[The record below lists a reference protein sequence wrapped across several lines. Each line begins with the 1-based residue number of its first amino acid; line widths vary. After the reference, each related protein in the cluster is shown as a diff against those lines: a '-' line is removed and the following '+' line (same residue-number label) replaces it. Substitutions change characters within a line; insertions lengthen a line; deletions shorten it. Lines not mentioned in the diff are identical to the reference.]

1 MMSAP
6 SKKTLSLRPRAMF
19 VALALLG
26 VFQAR
31 LAGQP
36 APGSYSESEREQLF
50 EQTLAFFSPTRIP
63 ARYRDVSAA
72 SVSETKCP
80 TMHFAWVRRNLDV
93 FTPEQ
98 RSVLVELLSRPTGL
112 ELSYP
117 SDSLWFLVHYTTT
130 GADAVSSAD
139 RNNNGVPDFVEGVA
153 EAFDRSHTVQV
164 AEMGYT
170 SPPDDRQIDG
180 PEYDV
185 YIQELGRGVY
195 GFTTPEEQIPETPQN
210 DFTSFIEVDNNF
222 NNGHFTTGLPG
233 AQVTAAHELFH
244 AIQFGYRDAIFENDY
259 FYYELCSSWM
269 EDVVYDDIN
278 DYYSTV
284 PSYLRRTD
292 ESFNQYERFTLFNY
306 GAAIW
311 NHFLVKKYGNSQL
324 IRRSWEHMRANDAVI
339 EAIDKALL
347 ETGSDFATAFPEFAA
362 WSYFTGERAN
372 PADFFEEGAAYPSVE
387 LAGDLLFGADATI
400 IDSCQT
406 LAFKYYRF
414 AIAEGDTFLI
424 VGHVADNADIQVV
437 AIVEKTIGAAEIL
450 FVDLDSGLNLGL
462 VPPGSEVVVVV
473 INRQALDGSASAK
486 FSTTHSKFQ
495 FRLSRM
501 TASPAGDQGI
511 SAIYPSPFII
521 DLHDYMFIE
530 FSQMATVDIEIRI
543 LDSGGR
549 VVKLAPFDRDP
560 NFLDIG
566 RYRWDGTDNEGQK
579 VPSGVYLVYLRQANF
594 DQFKK
599 FALIRE

>member
-1 MMSAP
+1 MMSAR

-130 GADAVSSAD
+130 GTDAVSSAD
-139 RNNNGVPDFVEGVA
+139 RNNNGKPDFVEGVA

-170 SPPDDRQIDG
+170 PPPDDRQIDG

-185 YIQELGRGVY
+185 YIHELGRGVY
-195 GFTTPEEQIPETPQN
+195 GFTTTEEQVPETPQN
-210 DFTSFIEVDNNF
+210 DVTSFIKVDNRF

-233 AQVTAAHELFH
+233 AEVTAAHELFH

-372 PADFFEEGAAYPSVE
+372 PADFLEEGAAYPSVE
-387 LAGDLLFGADATI
+387 LAGDFFFRTDTTI

-414 AIAEGDTFLI
+414 AIAEGGTFLI

-521 DLHDYMFIE
+521 DRHDYMFIE

>member
-1 MMSAP
+1 MSAH
-6 SKKTLSLRPRAMF
+6 SIKALSLRPRAMF

-26 VFQAR
+26 FFQAR

-36 APGSYSESEREQLF
+36 APGSYRESEREQLF
-50 EQTLAFFSPTRIP
+50 EQTLVFFSPGRIP

-72 SVSETKCP
+72 LVSATKCP
-80 TMHFAWVRRNLDV
+80 TMHLAWVRRNLDI
-93 FTPEQ
+93 FSPEQ
-98 RSVLVELLSRPTGL
+98 RSVLVGLLSRPTDL
-112 ELSYP
+112 ELSHP
-117 SDSLWFLVHYTTT
+117 SASGRFLVHYTMT
-130 GADAVSSAD
+130 GADAVSSSD
-139 RNNNGVPDFVEGVA
+139 RDNNGKPDFVEGVA

-170 SPPDDRQIDG
+170 PPPDDRQIDG

-185 YIQELGRGVY
+185 YIHALGRGVY
-195 GFTTPEEQIPETPQN
+195 GFTTTEEQIPETPQN
-210 DFTSFIEVDNNF
+210 DVTSFIEVDNRF

-244 AIQFGYRDAIFENDY
+244 AIQFGYRDAIFANDY

-284 PSYLRRTD
+284 PLYLRRTD

-372 PADFFEEGAAYPSVE
+372 PVDFLEEGAAYPSVE
-387 LAGDLLFGADATI
+387 LAGDFFFRTDTTI

-406 LAFKYYRF
+406 LAFKYYKF
-414 AIAEGDTFLI
+414 AIAEGGTFLI
-424 VGHVADNADIQVV
+424 AGQVADNADIQVV
-437 AIVEKTIGAAEIL
+437 AIVEKARGAAEIF
-450 FVDLDSGLNLGL
+450 FVDLDSGLNLGQ
-462 VPPGSEVVVVV
+462 VSPGSDVVILV
-473 INRQALDGSASAK
+473 INRQALDGSAPAK

-495 FRLSRM
+495 FRLSRIAV
-501 TASPAGDQGI
+501 TPTGDQGI
-511 SAIYPSPFII
+511 SAIYPSPFISAG
-521 DLHDYMFIE
+521 LGYMFIE
-530 FSQMATVDIEIRI
+530 FFPMTTVDIEIRI

-560 NFLDIG
+560 NFLDVG
-566 RYRWDGTDNEGQK
+566 RYQWDGTDNEGQK

-594 DQFKK
+594 EQFKK
-599 FALIRE
+599 FALIRR